1 MLIEDIALVL
11 VVLVVVTQLLLPM
24 VMDWPA
30 FWLFRHPS
38 GLREARARKQRII
51 EEAQKRKIKADADR
65 IRRH

>member
-24 VMDWPA
+24 ALDWPA
-30 FWLFRHPS
+30 FWLFRRS
-38 GLREARARKQRII
+38 NLREARARKQRFI